1 MGEPL
6 MHTEV
11 PTDGRRYARASL
23 LDRFNIQPAAGS
35 RNHPHAFSGGM
46 KQRAMVAMGI
56 SAGASVILADEPTKG
71 LDERRV
77 AQVRD
82 AFLSLTEQAVLCVT
96 HDLDFAG
103 AIADDI
109 HVMYAGQQVESGPA
123 EALLH
128 HPLHPY
134 TQDMVAARPENGLQV
149 TGGFAPS
156 HTDVVEGCPYRARC
170 RFADSRCA
178 TAPNVE
184 VSVGH
189 TVVLEPCVLRRGL
202 TKRYTIPG
210 GRRGGFYAVDDADV
224 VIAAGET
231 VGLLGDSGS
240 GKTTLGM
247 MIAGL
252 TRPTSGTI
260 RYEGRPLAFP
270 YRGELRRQIQIL
282 FQHPEVLQ
290 SGAPDH
296 PQHDRALQAL
306 RPAVHEAKLLADMS
320 AMGLTRNISNAS
332 ARAERR

>member
-1 MGEPL
+1 MLQVDELSVSFSATHSVEAVRGGSLTLSPAQKTAIIGETGSGKSVLLLAILRLLPAAARVSGHVRWNGTDLLALTERQMQPVRGAEIAYVPQGSGASLHPLLTVGFQVGEPL
-6 MHTEV
+6 MQHR
-11 PTDGRRYARASL
+11 GANRRQALRTSIAL
-23 LDRFNIQPAAGS
+23 LDRFNIQPAAERS

-123 EALLH
+123 ESLLH

-178 TAPNVE
+178 TAPPNVE

-189 TVVLEPCVLRRGL
+189 TVRCWN
-202 TKRYTIPG
+202 
-210 GRRGGFYAVDDADV
+210 
-224 VIAAGET
+224 
-231 VGLLGDSGS
+231 
-240 GKTTLGM
+240 
-247 MIAGL
+247 
-252 TRPTSGTI
+252 
-260 RYEGRPLAFP
+260 
-270 YRGELRRQIQIL
+270 
-282 FQHPEVLQ
+282 H
-290 SGAPDH
+290 
-296 PQHDRALQAL
+296 
-306 RPAVHEAKLLADMS
+306 
-320 AMGLTRNISNAS
+320 AS
-332 ARAERR
+332 